1 MHNSNTFYNGVFMKV
16 TIKELSDNPEEIS
29 NVQKF
34 LFFMIKQ
41 EFGYDYV
48 PEWHQDI
55 VNMDKYYVF
64 PKRNNFFIAYTETG
78 EIIGTIG
85 IRAYDKDFPEFR
97 HLYSKDTTS
106 SIWRLFVDRR
116 CRRCGLASKLFS
128 IAENFANETGYDDIY
143 LHTHKTLPGALEY
156 WTKMGFVVALDSND
170 ELETVHMDK
179 KIQSLDINPSAID
192 FSHAVKL

>member
-1 MHNSNTFYNGVFMKV
+1 MNLEIRPMSNDPN
-16 TIKELSDNPEEIS
+16 EIV

-34 LFFMIKQ
+34 LFKMIKK

-55 VNMDKYYVF
+55 VKMDEYYIN
-64 PKRNNFFIAYTETG
+64 PKINNFFVAYGETG
-78 EIIGTIG
+78 EIIATIG

-97 HLYSKDTTS
+97 QLYSKDTTS
-106 SIWRLFVDRR
+106 SIWRLFVDERF
-116 CRRCGLASKLFS
+116 RRCGLASKMFS
-128 IAENFANETGYDDIY
+128 IAENFANEAGYDKIY
-143 LHTHKTLPGALEY
+143 LHTHKNLDGALEF

-179 KIQSLDINPSAID
+179 KIQKLDISHLSNDYSYAIYLTYCIC
-192 FSHAVKL
+192 FS

>member
-1 MHNSNTFYNGVFMKV
+1 MNLEIRPMSNDPN
-16 TIKELSDNPEEIS
+16 EIV

-34 LFFMIKQ
+34 LFKMIKK

-55 VNMDKYYVF
+55 VKMDEYYIN
-64 PKRNNFFIAYTETG
+64 PKINNFFVAYGETG
-78 EIIGTIG
+78 EIIATIG

-97 HLYSKDTTS
+97 HLYSMDNTS
-106 SIWRLFVDRR
+106 SIWRLFVDER
-116 CRRCGLASKLFS
+116 CRRCGLASKMFA
-128 IAENFANETGYDDIY
+128 IAENFAIKSSYENIY
-143 LHTHKTLPGALEY
+143 LHTHKTLDGALEF

-179 KIQSLDINPSAID
+179 KIQKLDISHLSNDYSYAIY
-192 FSHAVKL
+192 L

>member
-1 MHNSNTFYNGVFMKV
+1 MVFPMNV
-16 TIKELSDNPEEIS
+16 TIKPLSNDSKEIED
-29 NVQKF
+29 VKKF
-34 LFFMIKQ
+34 LFKMIKL
-41 EFGYDYV
+41 EFGYGYV

-55 VNMDKYYVF
+55 VNLEDYYIN
-64 PKRNNFFIAYTETG
+64 PERNNFFVAYYETG

-116 CRRCGLASKLFS
+116 CRRCGLASKMFN
-128 IAENFANETGYDDIY
+128 IAESFANKADFDDIY
-143 LHTHKTLPGALEY
+143 LHTHKTLPGAIEF

-170 ELETVHMDK
+170 DLETVHMDK
-179 KIQSLDINPSAID
+179 KIQGLDMDSLGSD
-192 FSHAVKL
+192 FRHAVKL

>member
-1 MHNSNTFYNGVFMKV
+1 MKVILFRMVFFMNV
-16 TIKELSDNPEEIS
+16 TIKPLSNNPKEIED
-29 NVQKF
+29 VKKF
-34 LFFMIKQ
+34 LFKMIKL
-41 EFGYDYV
+41 EFGYGYV

-55 VNMDKYYVF
+55 VNLEDYYIN
-64 PKRNNFFIAYTETG
+64 PERNNFFVAYYETG

-116 CRRCGLASKLFS
+116 CRRCGLASKMFN
-128 IAENFANETGYDDIY
+128 IAESFANKADFDDIY
-143 LHTHKTLPGALEY
+143 LHTHKTLPGAIEF

-170 ELETVHMDK
+170 DLETVHMDK
-179 KIQSLDINPSAID
+179 KIQGLDMDSLGSD
-192 FSHAVKL
+192 FRHAVKL

>member
-1 MHNSNTFYNGVFMKV
+1 MNVI
-16 TIKELSDNPEEIS
+16 IKELGNDSRQIHD
-29 NVQKF
+29 VQDF
-34 LFFMIKQ
+34 LFKMIKK

-55 VNMDKYYVF
+55 VRMSEYYVG
-64 PKRNNFFIAYTETG
+64 PEKNNFFVAYVEETG
-78 EIIGTIG
+78 EIIATIG

-97 HLYSKDTTS
+97 ELYSRDTTS

-116 CRRCGLASKLFS
+116 CRRCGLASKMFS
-128 IAENFANETGYDDIY
+128 IAENFANEAGYDDIY
-143 LHTHKTLPGALEY
+143 LHTHKDLDGALEF

-179 KIQSLDINPSAID
+179 QIHELEINHQAHD
-192 FSHAVKL
+192 FSYAVKL

>member
-1 MHNSNTFYNGVFMKV
+1 MDVV
-16 TIKELSDNPEEIS
+16 IKELKNDS
-29 NVQKF
+29 NQIEDVQNF
-34 LFFMIKQ
+34 LFKMIKL

-55 VNMDKYYVF
+55 VNMDEYYIDSE
-64 PKRNNFFIAYTETG
+64 RNNFFVAYTETG
-78 EIIGTIG
+78 EIIATIG

-97 HLYSKDTTS
+97 HLYSNDTTS

-116 CRRCGLASKLFS
+116 CRRCGLASKMFS
-128 IAENFANETGYDDIY
+128 IAENFANQSGYDDIY
-143 LHTHKTLPGALEY
+143 LHTHKTLDGALEF

-179 KIQSLDINPSAID
+179 QIRELEMNPLAQD
-192 FSHAVKL
+192 FKYAVKL